1 MIGGPS
7 EKEHESAESWIIVAI
22 LLLGLLLR
30 LPFAA
35 REFRTTS
42 DVETYRRWA
51 RTIRQQGLETIYA
64 GTDVDYPPL
73 ILYLLGGAAKV
84 EAQLPFR
91 EPAAADRALTALI
104 KLPAIIA
111 DILTAAVIL
120 RALRGQKPAIRV
132 LACASYTFH
141 PAIWYVS
148 AHWGQTDSIYT
159 LFLVASMV
167 ALERGRL
174 PFAWAAY
181 TLALG
186 TKLQSIAVTPL
197 ILVVTWKRHGLRGLA
212 GGLVASVI
220 TGTILLTPW
229 WFTGH
234 LGDVLRP
241 YITLPDQ
248 SPRLVVSAYN
258 LWYLLRLGRVHL
270 VSSAGQPGV
279 LPFSYQTL
287 GILMFWAFVVL
298 VAGLMLSRRRT
309 SLFVAAAVLSLGL
322 FMLLTQMHERYM
334 FPVLAFLLLAAGS
347 QVCPSLDGVEIRFP
361 GVPGFPGRWF
371 TRKTGLWWAYGVLS
385 LTFLYNLVTIA
396 SPVPAL
402 WTNLVAPQ
410 PDSSLVLALRGIAVL
425 VAAANTATLVG
436 LIAWLAGRVAPL
448 GRSTGVCPLTTGVQ

>member
-73 ILYLLGGAAKV
+73 ILYLPGGAAKV

-91 EPAAADRALTALI
+91 QPVAADRALTALI

-111 DILTAAVIL
+111 DTLTAAVIL
-120 RALRGQKPAIRV
+120 RALRGQKPAIQV

-141 PAIWYVS
+141 SAIWYVS

-159 LFLVASMV
+159 LFLVASVV

-174 PFAWAAY
+174 
-181 TLALG
+181 
-186 TKLQSIAVTPL
+186 
-197 ILVVTWKRHGLRGLA
+197 
-212 GGLVASVI
+212 
-220 TGTILLTPW
+220 
-229 WFTGH
+229 
-234 LGDVLRP
+234 
-241 YITLPDQ
+241 
-248 SPRLVVSAYN
+248 
-258 LWYLLRLGRVHL
+258 
-270 VSSAGQPGV
+270 
-279 LPFSYQTL
+279 
-287 GILMFWAFVVL
+287 
-298 VAGLMLSRRRT
+298 
-309 SLFVAAAVLSLGL
+309 
-322 FMLLTQMHERYM
+322 
-334 FPVLAFLLLAAGS
+334 AAGS
-347 QVCPSLDGVEIRFP
+347 QGCPSLDGVEIRFP
-361 GVPGFPGRWF
+361 GETGFPGRWF

-396 SPVPAL
+396 SPVSAL

-410 PDSSLVLALRGIAVL
+410 PDSGLVLALRGIAVL

-436 LIAWLAGRVAPL
+436 LIAWLAGRVAP
-448 GRSTGVCPLTTGVQ
+448 